1 MMRTPALLIALT
13 LALPAAAASS
23 GKAKRQAVPPSIRA
37 GAAPAATTALPLYPA
52 TTGEITVPLV
62 IERFERFDRDLRTLS
77 GAFRQSMRS
86 DDTGQ
91 TQAVAGTLAYRKKD
105 RLRIEHLTPEAQT
118 LVCDGARVWVW
129 RPANGQVIRSK
140 LAQWKRSQPLAQGLL
155 DFGNYAELLK
165 RYDVALATVSAPGAD
180 GHRSLAL
187 ALKPLPASGRGGDFL
202 LTLRLSTRDFFPFD
216 SELRVGAVSAH
227 TVFSDVRFN
236 PELPETQFQFSPPPG
251 ADVLDFPASPR

>member
-1 MMRTPALLIALT
+1 MQCAVLLLFLVLTPPSSAA
-13 LALPAAAASS
+13 PSGKGNRPRAAAS
-23 GKAKRQAVPPSIRA
+23 APD
-37 GAAPAATTALPLYPA
+37 AATALPLYPA

-77 GAFRQSMRS
+77 GAFRQSVRS

-105 RLRIEHLTPEAQT
+105 RLRIEHLSPEAQT
-118 LVCDGARVWVW
+118 LVCDGSRVWVW